1 MPVSIPSRH
10 SGLAHAGGLIFCL
23 LLGFSVWYVG
33 AVLHGAGGW
42 ADSVTYI
49 IVGKHI
55 ALEGHFPPAPPSY
68 EAFMAS
74 GAAVFS
80 SQPPYAL
87 PNLAFAAAIGLIG
100 RAMGEYTLL
109 CGLILNLGFSL
120 LFAASAYLAGA
131 SLFRDRIMAL
141 VFTIT
146 LLMYRH
152 IFVLLGVPLTDLSLL
167 IFCLLSAWAMLQER
181 TAAAGILLGIGFLF
195 REQALLFYP
204 LLPLLHPDVL
214 SVKSYLRVFLKLSLG
229 FLPCFFLAKG
239 ANVLFSTGMP
249 AEDFYAAHIA
259 KRISF
264 SSERLSRFLSHAGAI
279 FRVAWAPLVVF
290 LYFLLR
296 RQAPA
301 ASTRLAAVGII
312 HNLAVAFLW
321 SHKPLPQRYY
331 AYSIILFFIAALLPM
346 MTLRHKRAALAAF
359 FVLVAASQGQY
370 ITSKLRDFS
379 KAENTMAATIEDIR
393 SPLEMRRVFPKG
405 SVIFSKDEF
414 LAEYAAEGMLPVMG
428 VEYDEFVERNNEAFD
443 GIMVRTDWRGWADR
457 PQVRD
462 KYGVTFKK
470 LELPG
475 VRLSPELLFYIRVR

>member
-1 MPVSIPSRH
+1 
-10 SGLAHAGGLIFCL
+10 
-23 LLGFSVWYVG
+23 
-33 AVLHGAGGW
+33 
-42 ADSVTYI
+42 
-49 IVGKHI
+49 
-55 ALEGHFPPAPPSY
+55 
-68 EAFMAS
+68 MAS
-74 GAAVFS
+74 GTAVFS

-87 PNLAFAAAIGLIG
+87 PNLAFTAAIGLIG

-120 LFAASAYLAGA
+120 FFAASAYLAGA
-131 SLFRDRIMAL
+131 SLFRDRAMAL
-141 VFTIT
+141 VFAVT

-167 IFCLLSAWAMLQER
+167 LFCLLSAWAMLREG
-181 TAAAGILLGIGFLF
+181 TLAAGVLLGVGFLF

-204 LLPLLHPDVL
+204 LLPLLHPDVS
-214 SVKSYLRVFLKLSLG
+214 SVKSYLRVLLTLSLG

-239 ANVLFSTGMP
+239 ASALFSAGMP
-249 AEDFYAAHIA
+249 VADFYAAHIA
-259 KRISF
+259 KRLSF
-264 SSERLSRFLSHAGAI
+264 SPERLSRFLSHAGAI
-279 FRVAWAPLVVF
+279 FRVAWTPLVVF

-301 ASTRLAAVGII
+301 ASARLVIVGII

-321 SHKPLPQRYY
+321 SHKALPQRYY
-331 AYSIILFFIAALLPM
+331 AYSIILFSIAALLPM
-346 MTLRHKRAALAAF
+346 MNLRHKRAALAAF
-359 FVLVAASQGQY
+359 FVLVAVSQGQY
-370 ITSKLRDFS
+370 IGSKLWEFS
-379 KAENTMAATIEDIR
+379 KTENTLAVAIEEIR

-414 LAEYAAEGMLPVMG
+414 LAEYATEGTLPVMG
-428 VEYDEFVERNNEAFD
+428 AEYDEFVERNNEAFD
-443 GIMVRTDWRGWADR
+443 GIMVRADWRGWIDR

-462 KYGVTFKK
+462 KYGVTFTK